1 MQGCLAH
8 GGLGWVYLA
17 RDTVLSG
24 RWVVLKGLLNSGD
37 PDAYAAAVA
46 EREFLAKVEHP
57 LIVEIYNFVLHE
69 GAGYI
74 VMEYVG
80 GTSLKDLLKKRTA
93 VNGGVYDPLPV
104 DQAIAYVVE
113 ILPAFSYLHDMGLLY
128 CDFKPDNI
136 IQVGDAVKLIDLG
149 GVRRIDD
156 LDSAIYGTV
165 GYQAPE
171 VADVGP
177 SIASDIYTLGR
188 TLAVLSMEFR
198 GYQSTYVSSLPPVA
212 QTPLFQQYDSFYRL
226 LAKAC
231 APDPA
236 DRFQTADELRV
247 QLIGVLREIVAARTS
262 DGGRARHSAP
272 SVLFE
277 APVVEADTLDW
288 KHLPA
293 LKPDSGDPMAAWL
306 SALSVTEPSDR
317 LNALYAAPQETVEV
331 RLEMARTAMAA
342 GRPEVADGVV
352 TKVLQDDPW
361 EWRAVWVSGLAAL
374 AADDDA
380 GARAAFNAVYGQVPG
395 ELATKLALAYAC
407 ERSGEDDVA
416 ESLYTV
422 CARTD
427 ANYTAPA
434 AFGLARIRRARGDLD
449 GALAALDLVPATS
462 RGYVE
467 ARRQRATL
475 LAASGRGLP
484 ALSDALGSIDSV
496 TIDPLDRARLRA
508 EVLDAALTVVV
519 DKGPQDKVLI
529 DGVPARPKPLRDAVE
544 RAYRDL
550 AALTSAHDE
559 RVRLVDRANTVRN
572 RTWV

>member
-1 MQGCLAH
+1 
-8 GGLGWVYLA
+8 
-17 RDTVLSG
+17 
-24 RWVVLKGLLNSGD
+24 
-37 PDAYAAAVA
+37 
-46 EREFLAKVEHP
+46 
-57 LIVEIYNFVLHE
+57 
-69 GAGYI
+69 
-74 VMEYVG
+74 
-80 GTSLKDLLKKRTA
+80 
-93 VNGGVYDPLPV
+93 
-104 DQAIAYVVE
+104 
-113 ILPAFSYLHDMGLLY
+113 
-128 CDFKPDNI
+128 
-136 IQVGDAVKLIDLG
+136 
-149 GVRRIDD
+149 
-156 LDSAIYGTV
+156 
-165 GYQAPE
+165 
-171 VADVGP
+171 
-177 SIASDIYTLGR
+177 
-188 TLAVLSMEFR
+188 
-198 GYQSTYVSSLPPVA
+198 
-212 QTPLFQQYDSFYRL
+212 
-226 LAKAC
+226 
-231 APDPA
+231 
-236 DRFQTADELRV
+236 
-247 QLIGVLREIVAARTS
+247 
-262 DGGRARHSAP
+262 
-272 SVLFE
+272 
-277 APVVEADTLDW
+277 
-288 KHLPA
+288 
-293 LKPDSGDPMAAWL
+293 
-306 SALSVTEPSDR
+306 
-317 LNALYAAPQETVEV
+317 
-331 RLEMARTAMAA
+331 MARTAMAA